1 MWTREQIKGRAKRIL
16 ELNYWKAFLVSLV
29 ISIVTA
35 GSYGKAEKNINEF
48 TDDYTQLWQ
57 GRKKY

>member
-35 GSYGKAEKNINEF
+35 DSYGKAEKILTNLLMTTPF
-48 TDDYTQLWQ
+48 
-57 GRKKY
+57 

>member
-29 ISIVTA
+29 ISVVTA
-35 GSYGKAEKNINEF
+35 DSYGKAEK
-48 TDDYTQLWQ
+48 
-57 GRKKY
+57 KC

>member
-35 GSYGKAEKNINEF
+35 ASYGKAEKILTNLLMTTPFLI
-48 TDDYTQLWQ
+48 TQYS
-57 GRKKY
+57 RD